1 MAFTRSLK
9 CLTFDVTGTLV
20 SFKGRLGDHY
30 LQSAKRCGLR
40 FKNENVA
47 QLESGFDK
55 AYDETHL
62 EYPCFGAVH
71 DVSAKDWWRRCIIR
85 SFEIAREDAGADP
98 DVPALD
104 ADQQERVFQHIYAL
118 FGSHA
123 TYGVF
128 ADVIPFLTW
137 ARRRK
142 IVTGIISN
150 ADERYGDAILPMLDL
165 SDHLDFTVFARDVG
179 AMKPDQR
186 IFDVTLQK
194 ANVAREVLYGADT
207 APIEFMDVLH
217 VGNSFSKDFV
227 GARDAG
233 MRAVLLDRFGR
244 DEPDE
249 ESSEGKEWRA
259 AGAAVVHDLS
269 DVLEHVARSD
279 FALGCSA

>member
-1 MAFTRSLK
+1 M
-9 CLTFDVTGTLV
+9 
-20 SFKGRLGDHY
+20 
-30 LQSAKRCGLR
+30 
-40 FKNENVA
+40 
-47 QLESGFDK
+47 
-55 AYDETHL
+55 
-62 EYPCFGAVH
+62 
-71 DVSAKDWWRRCIIR
+71 
-85 SFEIAREDAGADP
+85 
-98 DVPALD
+98 
-104 ADQQERVFQHIYAL
+104 
-118 FGSHA
+118 
-123 TYGVF
+123 
-128 ADVIPFLTW
+128 
-137 ARRRK
+137 
-142 IVTGIISN
+142 TGIISN

-186 IFDVTLQK
+186 IFDATLHK

-244 DEPDE
+244 DAPDE

-279 FALGCSA
+279 FALGCHESRV

>member
-104 ADQQERVFQHIYAL
+104 ADQQERVFQRIYAL

-142 IVTGIISN
+142 IGTPCPS
-150 ADERYGDAILPMLDL
+150 
-165 SDHLDFTVFARDVG
+165 ARW
-179 AMKPDQR
+179 AC
-186 IFDVTLQK
+186 
-194 ANVAREVLYGADT
+194 
-207 APIEFMDVLH
+207 
-217 VGNSFSKDFV
+217 
-227 GARDAG
+227 
-233 MRAVLLDRFGR
+233 
-244 DEPDE
+244 
-249 ESSEGKEWRA
+249 W
-259 AGAAVVHDLS
+259 
-269 DVLEHVARSD
+269 
-279 FALGCSA
+279 

>member
-1 MAFTRSLK
+1 M
-9 CLTFDVTGTLV
+9 
-20 SFKGRLGDHY
+20 
-30 LQSAKRCGLR
+30 
-40 FKNENVA
+40 
-47 QLESGFDK
+47 
-55 AYDETHL
+55 
-62 EYPCFGAVH
+62 H

-85 SFEIAREDAGADP
+85 SFEIARQDAGADP

-104 ADQQERVFQHIYAL
+104 ADQQERVFQRIYAL

-186 IFDVTLQK
+186 IFDVTLEK
-194 ANVAREVLYGADT
+194 ANIAREVLYGADT

-244 DEPDE
+244 DAPDE
-249 ESSEGKEWRA
+249 ESSEGKEWRE

>member
-1 MAFTRSLK
+1 M
-9 CLTFDVTGTLV
+9 
-20 SFKGRLGDHY
+20 
-30 LQSAKRCGLR
+30 
-40 FKNENVA
+40 
-47 QLESGFDK
+47 
-55 AYDETHL
+55 
-62 EYPCFGAVH
+62 H

-85 SFEIAREDAGADP
+85 SFEIARQDAGADP

-104 ADQQERVFQHIYAL
+104 ADQQERVFQRIYAL

-186 IFDVTLQK
+186 IFDVTLEK
-194 ANVAREVLYGADT
+194 ANIAREVLYGADT

-244 DEPDE
+244 ENHGDEL
-249 ESSEGKEWRA
+249 SAEGSRWRE
-259 AGAAVVHDLS
+259 AGASVVQDLS
-269 DVLEHVARSD
+269 DVLEHVARGD
-279 FALGCSA
+279 FALGCHE

>member
-1 MAFTRSLK
+1 MAFARSLK

-20 SFKGRLGDHY
+20 SFKGRLGTHY
-30 LQSAKRCGLR
+30 LDCAKRCGLR
-40 FKNENVA
+40 FKNGNTE

-55 AYDETHL
+55 AYDETHQ
-62 EYPCFGAVH
+62 EYPCVGAVH
-71 DVSAKDWWRRCIIR
+71 NVSAKDWWRRCIIR

-104 ADQQERVFQHIYAL
+104 ANQQERVFQRIYAL

-165 SDHLDFTVFARDVG
+165 SDHLDFTVFARDVSDETQPQDLRRDPGEGERGKRGPLRRGHG
-179 AMKPDQR
+179 AHRLQR
-186 IFDVTLQK
+186 
-194 ANVAREVLYGADT
+194 R
-207 APIEFMDVLH
+207 APRGQLVVEGLC
-217 VGNSFSKDFV
+217 GS
-227 GARDAG
+227 AG
-233 MRAVLLDRFGR
+233 RGHAG
-244 DEPDE
+244 
-249 ESSEGKEWRA
+249 RA
-259 AGAAVVHDLS
+259 ARPLRPRRAP
-269 DVLEHVARSD
+269 
-279 FALGCSA
+279 